1 MPPIDV
7 VLIGAGN
14 RGRAV
19 FGAWALRNPGGCAS
33 WRSRSRS
40 RRAGVAVAAEHGL
53 APDRVFPDW
62 RALVAARPRAHA
74 AIVATGDTEHVE
86 PALAALAAGYHLLLE
101 KPIAPVA
108 ADCVRVAEAAERAHR
123 ILQIGHV
130 LRYTA
135 FYAKLH
141 ELVSSGRV
149 GRVSMIDLREHV
161 AYWHMAHSYVRGKF
175 RNRAIAAP
183 FVLAKS
189 CHDLDL
195 LAWLASSPSLRLASF
210 GSLGLYRPELAP
222 AGAPERCGP
231 ACPVQASC
239 PWDAERFYLGPD
251 DRVARHWPWSDLSPD
266 PARAARERALA
277 SGPYGRCV
285 FRCDNDVVDHQVV
298 AVEFEN
304 GLTATLGVHGT
315 ASEELRTVRVSGS
328 AGELRGVLQRG
339 VIELSRHG
347 STETETIRI
356 EASPFGHSGGD
367 HGLLEHFCEVVAQD
381 APELVRA
388 SGRAALESHLMGF
401 AAERARLEGE
411 RSTCVRIGTKS
422 GARGGRRPRASR
434 AVLRRRPRALRTRR
448 PGRGGRTGSP
458 ACGRSRAR
466 GGSRAPRWSRR
477 LRRRRPGGARRRPRA
492 RRA

>member
-1 MPPIDV
+1 MSRIDV

-19 FGAWALRNPGGCAS
+19 FGAYALRNPERMRVVALAEPVEA
-33 WRSRSRS
+33 
-40 RRAGVAVAAEHGL
+40 RRVAVAAEHGL
-53 APDRVFPDW
+53 SAECVFADW

-86 PALAALAAGYHLLLE
+86 PALATLAAGYHLLLE
-101 KPIAPVA
+101 KPIAPTP
-108 ADCVRVAEAAERAHR
+108 ADCVRVTEAAERAKR

-135 FYAKLH
+135 FYAKVN
-141 ELVSSGRV
+141 ELVSGGRV

-175 RNRAIAAP
+175 RKRALAAP
-183 FVLAKS
+183 FLLAKS

-195 LAWLASSPSLRLASF
+195 LAWLAASPATRIASF
-210 GSLGLYRPELAP
+210 GSLGVYRPELAP
-222 AGAPERCGP
+222 AGAPERCSA

-251 DRVARHWPWSDLSPD
+251 DRTARHWPWSDLSPD
-266 PARAARERALA
+266 PARAARSRALET
-277 SGPYGRCV
+277 GGYGRCV

-298 AVEFEN
+298 AAEFEN

-328 AGELRGVLQRG
+328 EGELRGVLQRG
-339 VIELSRHG
+339 VVELSRHG
-347 STETETIRI
+347 STEIETIRI
-356 EASPFGHSGGD
+356 ETSPFGHSGGD

-388 SGRAALESHLMGF
+388 SGRVALESHLLGF
-401 AAERARLEGE
+401 AAERARSEGTTIDMRAYRDE
-411 RSTCVRIGTKS
+411 VRREAGLV
-422 GARGGRRPRASR
+422 R
-434 AVLRRRPRALRTRR
+434 
-448 PGRGGRTGSP
+448 
-458 ACGRSRAR
+458 
-466 GGSRAPRWSRR
+466 
-477 LRRRRPGGARRRPRA
+477 
-492 RRA
+492 